1 MAEGYNAVTGKDAP
15 LGDSIRAMS
24 EGLQR
29 LGFSLEEE
37 RWFNPVPNVWSVRLR
52 DRHCATLSSSGR
64 GFSREAALAS
74 ALGEFYECL
83 ACNRFFANYYL
94 GKSLAAGS
102 FVHYPCERWF
112 PLTPQGLPDG
122 LMDAATRDHFDL
134 HSQLRAGMLV
144 DTNAGDPKRGICA
157 IPFTRQRT
165 DEQVWLPVNI
175 LNNLYT
181 SNGMAAGNSRWE
193 ARTQALSEIF
203 ERHIKNTIL
212 TAGISL
218 PFIPDEV
225 LARYPNFCE
234 SVAALRRAGLVV
246 VVQDA
251 SLGGKFPLVNI
262 TLINPVDGGCCAAFG
277 AHPKFELALQRTLT
291 GVLQERE
298 LDGLTGF
305 PQPCFD
311 LKKVA
316 EQPNIEA
323 HFIDSSGVVSWDL
336 LSREPDYDFTEW
348 NIEGDSQTEFEHL
361 CYLIHRV
368 DMDIYIADHEY
379 LGLYCCQIV
388 VPGMAD
394 LYPVDYLIHR
404 NNNRAIAMRPALMA
418 LGSMTAEG
426 AVELQRQLGE
436 VRVTDG
442 YSVAELAGFC
452 ADPESAWGRLRV
464 GELRCLLALKAGDLQ
479 LALEWSEWVL
489 QNPSAS
495 ESWMRLF
502 RCLNQMLLF
511 RLDPDRHTAHFE
523 YLLKQIHGETLLRRV
538 QGMLDGQDVFA
549 DLPPLGEDLEG
560 LRPHRQLLDVYRRL
574 QQCKAAGLPGRA

>member
-1 MAEGYNAVTGKDAP
+1 MAEGNNVVTGKDAP
-15 LGDSIRAMS
+15 LDVSIRVMS
-24 EGLQR
+24 EGLER

-37 RWFNPVPNVWSVRLR
+37 RWLNPVPHVWSVRLR
-52 DRHCATLSSSGR
+52 DRGCSALSSGGR

-83 ACNRFFANYYL
+83 ACNRFFVDGYF
-94 GKSLAAGS
+94 GQELAQAE
-102 FVHYPCERWF
+102 FVHYPNERWF
-112 PLTPQGLPDG
+112 PLSAKGLPDG

-165 DEQVWLPVNI
+165 GEEVWLPVNI

-203 ERHIKNTIL
+203 ERHIKSTIL

-225 LARYPNFCE
+225 LARYPDFCE
-234 SVAALRRAGLVV
+234 SIEALRNAGLVV

-298 LDGLTGF
+298 LNQLTGF

-311 LKKVA
+311 LKMVA
-316 EQPNIEA
+316 EQHNLEA

-336 LSREPDYDFTEW
+336 LSREPDYAFTEW
-348 NIEGDSQTEFEHL
+348 NIEGDSRAEFEHL

-368 DMDIYIADHEY
+368 DMDIYITDHEH
-379 LGLYCCQIV
+379 LGLYCCQVV

-404 NNNRAIAMRPALMA
+404 NNNRAIPMRPALMD
-418 LGSMTAEG
+418 LVSITAEG
-426 AVELQRQLGE
+426 AVELQQQLDQA
-436 VRVTDG
+436 RVEDG
-442 YSVAELAGFC
+442 FGVADLAGFY
-452 ADPESAWGRLRV
+452 ADPGSAWGRLRV
-464 GELRCLLALKAGDLQ
+464 GELRCLLALRAGDLQ

-495 ESWMRLF
+495 ETWMRLY
-502 RCLNQMLLF
+502 RCLNQLLLF
-511 RLDPDRHTAHFE
+511 RLDPERQTAHFE
-523 YLLKQIHGETLLRRV
+523 YLLKQIHGEALLGRAR
-538 QGMLDGQDVFA
+538 GMLDGDDIFS
-549 DLPPLGEDLEG
+549 DLPPLGPNLEG
-560 LRPHRQLLDVYRRL
+560 LRPHRALLEVYRRL
-574 QQCKAAGLPGRA
+574 QQRKTMHVGH